1 MLFSPAAVTVTAIE
15 TGESFF
21 AGGVDAAL
29 LDASFGGSS

>member
-1 MLFSPAAVTVTAIE
+1 MLFSPAEVIVTAIE

-21 AGGVDAAL
+21 AGAVDAAL